1 MKNKIVKDTLA
12 LTVITLV
19 FRTASWSCKRYYSRS
34 DCKPAGEREGRGI

>member
-19 FRTASWSCKRYYSRS
+19 SGLLLGLVN
-34 DCKPAGEREGRGI
+34 DCKPAGERERRGI